1 MTEIFLIRHTQ
12 AEGNLYRM
20 MQGHWDG
27 DVTAHGWEQIA
38 ALAER
43 LRDVPIDA
51 VYSSDLYRARMT
63 AGAVTKY
70 HPLTLNIDARLRE
83 IDVGP
88 WEAGFFGNVFHDFPD
103 EADKFLRRPSQW
115 HIDGAETFPEVQ
127 RRAYPALCDIAARH
141 DGGRVAVVSHGI
153 TIRCIMSK
161 ITGIPLD
168 EVDALPIFFNTSVTT
183 LEYANGAFTVKAE
196 NDCAHLAA
204 LNSPVWRNLSAL
216 RDTPLDPRAERE
228 YYAAAY
234 ADAWRA
240 AHGTLAGYDEGAY
253 LAAARNHHDDA
264 PGAVLK
270 ILDNDEPVGLV
281 DMDMRRGAAEGEG
294 WISFIWLRE
303 DYRGKGY
310 GIQLLARA
318 IKTYTNMGRR
328 ELRLHAASGNG
339 DALHFYESCG
349 FERIAEERGTDGALL
364 LMGCKLGKKAYV

>member
-1 MTEIFLIRHTQ
+1 MTEILLIRHMQ

-27 DVTAHGWEQIA
+27 NVTTHGWQQIA

-43 LRDVPIDA
+43 LRDVQIDA

-70 HPLTLNIDARLRE
+70 HPLTLGIDKRLRE

-88 WEAGFFGNVFHDFPD
+88 WEACFFGNVFHDFPD
-103 EADKFLRRPSQW
+103 DAEKFVRRPSQW
-115 HIDGAETFPEVQ
+115 QVAGAETFMDVQ

-141 DGGRVAVVSHGI
+141 DGGRVAVVSHGV

-168 EVDALPIFFNTSVTT
+168 DVDTLPIFFNTSVTT
-183 LEYANGAFTVKAE
+183 LCYDNGVFTVKGE
-196 NDCAHLAA
+196 NDCTHLAA
-204 LNSPVWRNLSAL
+204 LNSPVWRKLSAL
-216 RDTPLDPRAERE
+216 RDAPLDPRDERE
-228 YYAAAY
+228 FYAGCY

-240 AHGTLAGYDEGAY
+240 AHGDLAGYDENTY
-253 LAAARNHHDDA
+253 LAAARCHHDADS
-264 PGAVLK
+264 GAVLK
-270 ILDNDEPVGLV
+270 ILDREDPVGLV
-281 DMDMRRGAAEGEG
+281 DMDTSRGAADGVG
-294 WISFIWLRE
+294 WISLIWLRG

-318 IKTYTNMGRR
+318 IKTYTNMGRH
-328 ELRLHAASGNG
+328 ELRLHAASTNA
-339 DALHFYESCG
+339 DAIHFYESCG
-349 FERIAEERGTDGALL
+349 FERIGEERRANGTLL
-364 LMGCKLGKKAYV
+364 LMRCKLGEKAYV

>member
-1 MTEIFLIRHTQ
+1 MTEILLIRHTQ

-70 HPLTLNIDARLRE
+70 HPLTLGIDKRLRE

-88 WEAGFFGNVFHDFPD
+88 WEACFFGNIFHEFPD
-103 EADKFLRRPSQW
+103 EAEKFVRRPSQW
-115 HIDGAETFPEVQ
+115 QVAGAETFMDVQ

-141 DGGRVAVVSHGI
+141 DGGRIAVVSHGVA
-153 TIRCIMSK
+153 IRCIMSR

-168 EVDALPIFFNTSVTT
+168 DVETLPIFFNTSVTT
-183 LEYANGAFTVKAE
+183 LEYDKGVFSVKAE
-196 NDCAHLAA
+196 NDCAHLDA
-204 LNSPVWRNLSAL
+204 LNSPVWRRLSAL
-216 RDTPLDPRAERE
+216 RDAPLDPRAERE

-240 AHGTLAGYDEGAY
+240 AHGGLAGYDETVY
-253 LAAARNHHDDA
+253 LAAARNHYDA
-264 PGAVLK
+264 DPGAVLK
-270 ILDNDEPVGLV
+270 ILDGDDPVGLV
-281 DMDMRRGAAEGEG
+281 DMDTHRGAADGAG
-294 WISFIWLRE
+294 WISLIWLRE

-318 IKTYTNMGRR
+318 IKAYTNMGRR
-328 ELRLHAASGNG
+328 ELRLHVAHENE

-349 FERIAEERGTDGALL
+349 FERIGEERRADGTLL
-364 LMGCKLGKKAYV
+364 LMRCSLGEKAYV